1 MLFKL
6 KLVALTFFVQSS
18 IPAINM
24 PATLTIANH
33 PAKAWRTTKVTCNEQ
48 LL

>member
-6 KLVALTFFVQSS
+6 KLLALTFFVQSINS
-18 IPAINM
+18 VINM
-24 PATLTIANH
+24 PVTLTIANH
-33 PAKAWRTTKVTCNEQ
+33 PAKAWRTTKVTNNEQ